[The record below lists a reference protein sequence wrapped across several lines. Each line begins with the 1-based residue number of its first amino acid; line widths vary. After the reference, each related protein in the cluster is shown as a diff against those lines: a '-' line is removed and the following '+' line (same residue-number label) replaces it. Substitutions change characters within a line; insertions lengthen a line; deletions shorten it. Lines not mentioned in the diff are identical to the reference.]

1 MAGKPAISRDDV
13 RAHGSLTRR
22 KAGRWRSL
30 FRSIFSIRGALIR
43 IDLSSLGIHMSK
55 KKTFTLEEAQTLLPV
70 LRSLLQRSIDG
81 KKLIEQAEKEFQDL
95 NHRILLSGGLF
106 VDAAKV
112 ARRRAE
118 REKAIQDTKDA
129 LAEIEAIG
137 VQVKDL
143 DIGLLDFPC
152 IVEEQTVLLCWKLG
166 EESIQYW
173 HGLEEGFRGRKPI
186 DERISKGKQRE
197 KPN

>member
-1 MAGKPAISRDDV
+1 
-13 RAHGSLTRR
+13 
-22 KAGRWRSL
+22 
-30 FRSIFSIRGALIR
+30 
-43 IDLSSLGIHMSK
+43 MSKK

-106 VDAAKV
+106 VDVPTV

-118 REKAIQDTKDA
+118 RDKAIQSTKDA

-152 IVEEQTVLLCWKLG
+152 QVDEQVVLLCWKLG
-166 EESIQYW
+166 EEKIEYW

-186 DERISKGKQRE
+186 DERIVKGKQKE

>member
-1 MAGKPAISRDDV
+1 
-13 RAHGSLTRR
+13 
-22 KAGRWRSL
+22 
-30 FRSIFSIRGALIR
+30 
-43 IDLSSLGIHMSK
+43 MSA

-70 LRSLLQRSIDG
+70 LRSLLQRSIEG
-81 KKLIEQAEKEFQDL
+81 KRLIAQIEKELQDL

-106 VDAAKV
+106 VEVPKI

-118 REKAIQDTKDA
+118 RDKAIQAAKDA

-152 IVEEQTVLLCWKLG
+152 QVEGQIVLLCWKLG
-166 EESIQYW
+166 EEKIEYW

-186 DERISKGKQRE
+186 DERILKGKHRE

>member
-1 MAGKPAISRDDV
+1 
-13 RAHGSLTRR
+13 
-22 KAGRWRSL
+22 
-30 FRSIFSIRGALIR
+30 
-43 IDLSSLGIHMSK
+43 MSKK

-81 KKLIEQAEKEFQDL
+81 KKLIEQTEKEFQDL

-106 VDAAKV
+106 VDVPKV

-118 REKAIQDTKDA
+118 RDKAIQGTKDA

-152 IVEEQTVLLCWKLG
+152 QVDDQIVLLCWKLG
-166 EESIQYW
+166 EEKIEYW
-173 HGLEEGFRGRKPI
+173 HGMQEGFRGRKPI
-186 DERISKGKQRE
+186 DKRILKGKQKE